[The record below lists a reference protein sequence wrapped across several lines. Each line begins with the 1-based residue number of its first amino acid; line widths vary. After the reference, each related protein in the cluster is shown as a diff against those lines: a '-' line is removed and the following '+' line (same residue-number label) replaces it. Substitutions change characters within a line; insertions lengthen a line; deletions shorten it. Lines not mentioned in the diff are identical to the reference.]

1 MRKGAQTQTLRYLP
15 RIDRELILGWYKT
28 TDKNLDGYIN
38 ARLHQ
43 SDVTKD
49 EKHPDFFIDKEN
61 KLTIYY
67 IPYMSK
73 TQFNTKM
80 FNDWAATFGNLFDLI
95 HFENFIIV
103 KWYPKED
110 YQPVNFRLLCI
121 KPIREDLAKYV
132 EYVVSLQQSV
142 NSKIVLVPRDYN
154 SIYWFPKEK
163 SFRIVSV
170 FDFELLFDSKNTE
183 NIIFCDKELAAWNI
197 TEKHLMTFI
206 SEDDLKNYLLT
217 KGLKCIR
224 S

>member
-1 MRKGAQTQTLRYLP
+1 MKKEYPKTLRYLP

-43 SDVTKD
+43 SDVPED

-61 KLTIYY
+61 KLKIYY

-73 TQFNTKM
+73 TQFNSKL
-80 FNDWAATFGNLFDLI
+80 FNDWAATFSNLFDLI

-103 KWYPKED
+103 KWYSKED
-110 YQPVNFRLLCI
+110 FQPVNFRLLCQ
-121 KPIREDLAKYV
+121 KPIRDNLAKYIN
-132 EYVVSLQQSV
+132 YVVELQRSV
-142 NSKIVLVPRDYN
+142 NSKILLVPRDYN

-163 SFRIVSV
+163 VFRIASI
-170 FDFELLFDSKNTE
+170 FDFELLFDNINTD
-183 NIIFCDKELAAWNI
+183 NLIFCDEELSLWNI
-197 TEKHLMTFI
+197 TEKHLMSFI
-206 SEDDLKNYLLT
+206 SKDKLKKYLLN